1 MPLLEI
7 TIRAIKMTISKT
19 CYAIL
24 GMLSINPM
32 SGYDMQQ
39 LMKQSTANF
48 WSESDGQLYPAL
60 TTLAR
65 EQLIK
70 PVLKQKNDT
79 RGKKT
84 YQITALG
91 KKALKAWLSVEPETK
106 IVRDEF
112 LLKLFFGANI
122 DKKFILQHTE
132 DYIYQAKNLLKKLKL
147 TKIELHQETDNSPHS
162 TYWELSL
169 DYGIKMSEA
178 RIAWCNEVINKLTNK

>member
-1 MPLLEI
+1 
-7 TIRAIKMTISKT
+7 MTISKT

-60 TTLAR
+60 TTLTR
-65 EQLIK
+65 KELIK
-70 PVLKQKNDT
+70 PVTKRKIDT
-79 RGKKT
+79 RGKKI
-84 YQITALG
+84 YQITTAG

-106 IVRDEF
+106 IVRNEF
-112 LLKLFFGANI
+112 LIKLFFGANI
-122 DKKFILQHTE
+122 DKKITLQHTE
-132 DYIYQAKNLLKKLKL
+132 DHLYQTKNLLKKLKA
-147 TKIELHQETDNSPHS
+147 TQAELHQEQENSPHS
-162 TYWELSL
+162 LYWELSL

-178 RIAWCNEVINKLTNK
+178 RIAWCNEVINKITNN